1 MTINPSEEPVGTGQ
15 EGAGTPA
22 GVEKEI
28 PVDIEGQKPEN
39 KMDRLA
45 NRAARKGIDRL
56 QRNDPMPFT
65 K

>member
-15 EGAGTPA
+15 EVAGTPA

-28 PVDIEGQKPEN
+28 PVHIEGQHSEN
-39 KMDRLA
+39 KMDKLA
-45 NRAARKGIDRL
+45 NRAARKGLARQ
-56 QRNDPMPFT
+56 QRNDPTPFT

>member
-1 MTINPSEEPVGTGQ
+1 MAINPSEEPVGTGQ

-28 PVDIEGQKPEN
+28 PVDIEGQQPEN
-39 KMDRLA
+39 KMDQLA
-45 NRAARKGIDRL
+45 SRMARRAIDRL
-56 QRNDPMPFT
+56 QRNDPTPFT